1 MADSQDYVP
10 VSVSDMRDS
19 AAEIAY
25 WAPLDL
31 GACLP
36 IADAFDALD
45 AAALVHQRWHRRWT
59 FAAALFGGLAILCAI
74 WELGFGQLY
83 PQAEQP
89 LFVAEAVALLATAAS
104 LLTGWWQGRKN
115 EWLLNRHK
123 AEMYRLARFEFVIHP
138 GVWLAGRAA
147 GADWVRGKIAEI
159 AAVRSRA
166 DLDRTIEQALLPEQE
181 SELAAIPVAT
191 LLKLVEYY
199 VSKRLNPQKEYLAN
213 RAQKNAFWDGRSV
226 RHLNAGLLFLSV
238 LAALTQLIINAPAVF
253 ASPPPPVT
261 VLNVAFATLGAASLP
276 VVAAMIRTLRMAFE
290 FSRNRSRFMAAHD
303 ALAQLEERL
312 LHHLLWGRRPEASPE
327 KSMVMLRDLQTCE
340 YVLRSE
346 HQEWLRLMLE
356 AEWFG

>member
-1 MADSQDYVP
+1 MPDSHDNVP
-10 VSVSDMRDS
+10 ASASDMRDS
-19 AAEIAY
+19 SAEIAY
-25 WAPLDL
+25 WAPLEL
-31 GACLP
+31 EACRPL
-36 IADAFDALD
+36 ADAFDVVD

-59 FAAALFGGLAILCAI
+59 FAAAVFGGLAVLCAI

-83 PQAEQP
+83 PAAEQP
-89 LFVAEAVALLATAAS
+89 LFVIEAVALLATAAS
-104 LLTGWWQGRKN
+104 LLTGWRQGRKN

-138 GVWLAGRAA
+138 EVWLSERAA
-147 GADWVRGKIAEI
+147 GADWVRAKTADI
-159 AAVRSRA
+159 AAIRSRG

-181 SELAAIPVAT
+181 SDTPAIPVAT

-199 VSKRLNPQKEYLAN
+199 LSKRLNPQKEYLAN
-213 RAQKNAFWDGRSV
+213 RAQKNAFWDGRAV
-226 RHLNAGLLFLSV
+226 RHVNAILLFLSV
-238 LAALTQLIINAPAVF
+238 LAALTQLTINAPDVF
-253 ASPPPPVT
+253 TSPPPRVT
-261 VLNVAFATLGAASLP
+261 VLNVVFATLGAASLP

-327 KSMVMLRDLQTCE
+327 KSVVMLRDLQTCE
-340 YVLRSE
+340 FVLRSE